1 MEQTV
6 DGLGRLVEGFN
17 SVEAALETNRVNEI
31 IILRTKNQSKRF
43 DSLIDIAQKKKIKI
57 IEVMN
62 KGDWEYSNR
71 HRVVAICNPLVT
83 YRESDIMKFKNSN
96 FIVCDHIQ
104 DINNLGAIVRSA
116 AAFDFNVLAIP
127 SKRSVKLSEK
137 VFSISAGG
145 LEKVNI
151 LTYNSIFSLIKK
163 FNNLDIWTIGLD
175 MSGETKIKDI
185 NFNEQN
191 VAIFL
196 GSEEKGLSNEVKNK
210 LDLISQI
217 QMLNNTESLN
227 VSVAGAIAMHQI
239 FIKK

>member
-1 MEQTV
+1 M
-6 DGLGRLVEGFN
+6 
-17 SVEAALETNRVNEI
+17 
-31 IILRTKNQSKRF
+31 
-43 DSLIDIAQKKKIKI
+43 
-57 IEVMN
+57 
-62 KGDWEYSNR
+62 
-71 HRVVAICNPLVT
+71 
-83 YRESDIMKFKNSN
+83 
-96 FIVCDHIQ
+96 
-104 DINNLGAIVRSA
+104 
-116 AAFDFNVLAIP
+116 AIP

-196 GSEEKGLSNEVKNK
+196 GWWKR
-210 LDLISQI
+210 Q
-217 QMLNNTESLN
+217 
-227 VSVAGAIAMHQI
+227 
-239 FIKK
+239 